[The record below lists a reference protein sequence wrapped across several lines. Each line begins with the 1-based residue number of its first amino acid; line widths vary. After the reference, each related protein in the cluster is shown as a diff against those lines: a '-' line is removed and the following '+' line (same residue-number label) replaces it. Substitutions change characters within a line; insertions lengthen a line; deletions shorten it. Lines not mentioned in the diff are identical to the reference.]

1 MSALPNQVNYN
12 EPLLMLPENTTNF
25 LVAALP
31 TNGSTFGPGSIAQ
44 VDLTTNRGF
53 LDPASLSFRYKIT
66 TTSAAGQATKIVGTP
81 AYTFINKYV
90 CYANSQ
96 TIETISN
103 YNTVANMLVNL
114 QLSVADKLGQQYSLG
129 YLDTT
134 TSPVSNE
141 ALDGRLCTTAGETFS
156 LSAPLYSLLGNSE
169 KLIPLFLLQNMRL
182 EFTFES
188 LANVSSNLYGD
199 VTTNGST
206 MTGYTISNFEVIY
219 NVIDFGQEVQR
230 QIMSENPTG
239 KIRIKSSSYNT
250 SIAPIASGTSG
261 NINLIYNLRYASI
274 KSAFLNIGGTI
285 VGTATATDP
294 NSANKNM
301 DSIDLTVNNGD
312 YSLQIA
318 GINYPQKPLSTLN
331 NKAGV
336 MNELRRAMGSIFGSN
351 VAMSINAHEFGRVGT
366 SVTTYDKPGKFYVG
380 INLQKLTVPSKA
392 FFTGVST
399 QNSPITAII
408 NTNTATNQ
416 LYNVM
421 LIAVYD
427 AIIDIDTQTKQV
439 VIVS

>member
-1 MSALPNQVNYN
+1 MSALPNQVNYS

-53 LDPASLSFRYKIT
+53 LDPASLSFRYKVT
-66 TTSAAGQATKIVGTP
+66 TTSASTTQTKIVGTP
-81 AYTFINKYV
+81 AYSFINKYV

-114 QLSVADKLGQQYSLG
+114 QMSVADKVGQQYSLG
-129 YLDTT
+129 YLDITT
-134 TSPVSNE
+134 TPVTNE
-141 ALDGRLCTTAGETFS
+141 ALDGRLCIATTDTFS

-188 LANVSSNLYGD
+188 LANLSSNLSGD
-199 VTTNGST
+199 SGSI
-206 MTGYTISNFEVIY
+206 MTGYTISNFEVVY

-230 QIMSENPTG
+230 QIIAESP

-274 KSAFLNIGGTI
+274 KSAFLNFGGTS
-285 VGTATATDP
+285 TT
-294 NSANKNM
+294 NSASKNL
-301 DSIDLTVNNGD
+301 DSIDPTSSNGD
-312 YSLQIA
+312 FSLQIA
-318 GINYPQKPLSTLN
+318 GISYPQKPLSSLN
-331 NKAGV
+331 NKSGI
-336 MNELRRAMGSIFGSN
+336 MNELRRSMGSIFGSN
-351 VAMSINAHEFGRVGT
+351 VSMSINAYEFSRSDAT
-366 SVTTYDKPGKFYVG
+366 ICTYDKPGKFWCG
-380 INLQKLTVPSKA
+380 INLQKLTIPSKA

-408 NTNTATNQ
+408 NTNTATTQIINS
-416 LYNVM
+416 M
-421 LIAVYD
+421 LIACYD

>member
-1 MSALPNQVNYN
+1 MSALPNQVNYS

-31 TNGSTFGPGSIAQ
+31 TNGSSFGPGSIAQ

-53 LDPASLSFRYKIT
+53 LDPASISIRYKVT
-66 TTSAAGQATKIVGTP
+66 TTSGVGTQTKMVGTP
-81 AYTFINKYV
+81 AYSFINKFV

-114 QLSVADKLGQQYSLG
+114 QMSVADKVGQQYSLG
-129 YLDTT
+129 YLDITT
-134 TSPVSNE
+134 TPVTNE
-141 ALDGRLCTTAGETFS
+141 ALDGRLCVAATDTFS
-156 LSAPLYSLLGNSE
+156 LSAPLYCMLGNSE

-188 LANVSSNLYGD
+188 LANLSSNLSGD
-199 VTTNGST
+199 AGSI
-206 MTGYTISNFEVIY
+206 MTGYSISNFEVVY
-219 NVIDFGQEVQR
+219 NVIDFGQEIQR
-230 QIMSENPTG
+230 QIIAENP

-250 SIAPIASGTSG
+250 SIAPITTGANG
-261 NINLIYNLRYASI
+261 NVNLIYNLRYASI
-274 KSAFLNIGGTI
+274 KSAFLNFGGSST
-285 VGTATATDP
+285 T

-301 DSIDLTVNNGD
+301 DSIDPTSSNGD
-312 YSLQIA
+312 FSLQIA
-318 GINYPQKPLSTLN
+318 GISYPQKPLSSLN
-331 NKAGV
+331 NKSGI
-336 MNELRRAMGSIFGSN
+336 MNELRRSMGSIFGSN
-351 VAMSINAHEFGRVGT
+351 VAMSINAYEFSRSDQVP
-366 SVTTYDKPGKFYVG
+366 TTYDKPGKFWVG
-380 INLQKLTVPSKA
+380 INLQKLTIGSKA

-408 NTNTATNQ
+408 NTNTATTQTINA
-416 LYNVM
+416 M